1 MGNWGIAETAS
12 EKENDDFRELGELLA
27 RLAGGELT
35 PEECA
40 AAQVVSEELENV

>member
-1 MGNWGIAETAS
+1 MTTT
-12 EKENDDFRELGELLA
+12 EKEDADFRELGELLA

-40 AAQVVSEELENV
+40 AAQVVPEELENG